1 MNVKEIKIDKGI
13 EIIIKTATDK
23 RFSLYTFPHLTI
35 GDIKNSISIQKNIP
49 KEKIILKKGDKF
61 LGNDEIIRNCGIT
74 DKSRLFLFLKG
85 IQGKPETTPQ
95 GKPETT
101 PEKKKKN
108 SKTEKKTP
116 EKKVFKKKKSYPR
129 KRSSRKKSYSRKR
142 KKKNFNYFRR
152 KKNFS
157 SRKNG
162 SSCSGEKRNSN

>member
-101 PEKKKKN
+101 PKKKK
-108 SKTEKKTP
+108 KIRKQ
-116 EKKVFKKKKSYPR
+116 KKKHL
-129 KRSSRKKSYSRKR
+129 
-142 KKKNFNYFRR
+142 KKKF
-152 KKNFS
+152 
-157 SRKNG
+157 
-162 SSCSGEKRNSN
+162 